1 MIKSRKYFDAVVSK
15 KFVVLKFC
23 FVGGRGGGGWGGEA
37 AALFFSALFRQENG
51 LQQESI

>member
-1 MIKSRKYFDAVVSK
+1 MGVD
-15 KFVVLKFC
+15 
-23 FVGGRGGGGWGGEA
+23 GGGEA